1 MPKKIRR
8 LSGAQVVELRSKPKC
23 FKEFRG
29 RPELIETCLDAV
41 RETVG
46 VVVIGSDWRNAV
58 DVISSKCMKT
68 KDMNQQ
74 TACITGTT
82 EVLIKSA
89 GVPPTLQGRGR

>member
-29 RPELIETCLDAV
+29 RPDLIETCLEAV

-58 DVISSKCMKT
+58 DVISNKCMKST
-68 KDMNQQ
+68 NIHQQ
-74 TACITGTT
+74 TACITGAT

-89 GVPPTLQGRGR
+89 GVPSTLQGRKR